1 MLPKANPWS
10 CGGFR
15 PPCGYHP
22 SMIFVTP
29 HPRCRTA
36 AIAMAAAL
44 FAVGALAQ
52 TTATT
57 PAPPAPAPVASSP
70 AKKEL
75 VQRILK
81 LQQGGVERLATAMT
95 EEPAIVLAERASQ
108 VIAAQVPKEKQEA
121 LAKEVQAELQKYLK
135 DTVPQVRK
143 SAQQLAPTTIG
154 PLLESKFTEDELRQV
169 AGILESPAYAKYQGL
184 SSELQQALQV
194 KLVSDTRSTVEPR
207 VQALEKAIGDKL
219 KVATQAAPPA
229 AKTPAGKPA
238 AK

>member
-1 MLPKANPWS
+1 MHIVKNSPR
-10 CGGFR
+10 FR
-15 PPCGYHP
+15 T
-22 SMIFVTP
+22 SAFALA
-29 HPRCRTA
+29 TA
-36 AIAMAAAL
+36 LIAG
-44 FAVGALAQ
+44 GALAQ
-52 TTATT
+52 GTAAT
-57 PAPPAPAPVASSP
+57 PPAAPAPAASSP

-95 EEPAIVLAERASQ
+95 EEPAILLAERASQ

-184 SSELQQALQV
+184 STELQQALQV

-219 KVATQAAPPA
+219 KAATQAAPA
-229 AKTPAGKPA
+229 AKTPATKPA